1 MPRPKFTPEKRDNG
15 SYVSAG
21 LTDKQFNQLFNK
33 IQKANAKN
41 RQSAKRT
48 LKRSTFTNPTS
59 KALAAL
65 GKKANGAGFT
75 KEDLVKFDKARKRH
89 AEKYN
94 SKTDGITYAF
104 IVKSSRDIDIKRAN
118 NQVDDGT
125 GITSAS
131 FYGVKGNVVLVNVKA
146 SIGSKHQN
154 HRVQVRLEQMDELI
168 AEPPDGDYQK
178 AAKLACAGRM
188 SIDCDC
194 GRHQYWYRYLATM
207 GKYAVAPP
215 NEFAFPKIKNPELSG
230 VACKH
235 VLKATTMLQSPA
247 WQRILANQMKAQAKR
262 TGYGQTKTY
271 FLDEDE
277 KKQAA
282 KNRKTKTDKGAADRE
297 FAKYQRSQKA
307 MERALAKQR
316 KNSSTVKRQARK
328 IRKQEKKLSE
338 YEQMIKV
345 GFQNFHDG
353 YKLQGRSKAE
363 AVKDFA
369 SMMRVSPSKIERL
382 TK

>member
-1 MPRPKFTPEKRDNG
+1 MPKKFQPEKRDNG
-15 SYVSAG
+15 SYISAG
-21 LTDKQFNQLFNK
+21 LNDKQFNQLFNK

-41 RQSAKRT
+41 RRNAKRT
-48 LKRSTFTNPTS
+48 LKRSTFTNPTN

-65 GKKANGAGFT
+65 GKKANGTGFT
-75 KEDLVKFDKARKRH
+75 KDDLVKFDKARQRH
-89 AEKYN
+89 KEKYN

-104 IVKSSRDIDIKRAN
+104 LVKNSRDIDIKRAN

-131 FYGVKGNVVLVNVKA
+131 FYGIKGNLALINVKA

-154 HRVQVRLEQMDELI
+154 HRVKVRLEQWDELI
-168 AEPPDGDYQK
+168 DETPDNDYQK
-178 AAKLACAGRM
+178 ATKLACAGRI

-235 VLKATTMLQSPA
+235 VLKAATMLQSPA

-271 FLDEDE
+271 FLNEEE
-277 KKQAA
+277 KQQAA

-307 MERALAKQR
+307 MERALANQR
-316 KNSSTVKRQARK
+316 KNGTTVKRQARK
-328 IRKQEKKLSE
+328 IRRQEKKLSE

-353 YKLQGRSKAE
+353 YKLQGRTKKE
-363 AVKDFA
+363 AVSDFA
-369 SMMRVSPSKIERL
+369 KMMNVSPSKIERL
-382 TK
+382 AK

>member
-1 MPRPKFTPEKRDNG
+1 MPKKFQPEKRDNG
-15 SYVSAG
+15 SYISAG
-21 LTDKQFNQLFNK
+21 LNDKQFNQLFNK

-41 RQSAKRT
+41 RRNAKRT
-48 LKRSTFTNPTS
+48 LKRSTFTNPTN
-59 KALAAL
+59 KALASL
-65 GKKANGAGFT
+65 GKKANGTGFT
-75 KEDLVKFDKARKRH
+75 KDDLVKFDKARQRH
-89 AEKYN
+89 KEKYN

-104 IVKSSRDIDIKRAN
+104 LVKNSRDIDIKRAN

-131 FYGVKGNVVLVNVKA
+131 FYGIKGNLALINVKA
-146 SIGSKHQN
+146 SIGSKHQS
-154 HRVQVRLEQMDELI
+154 HRVKVRLEQWDELI
-168 AEPPDGDYQK
+168 DETPDNDYQK
-178 AAKLACAGRM
+178 ATKLACAGRI

-235 VLKATTMLQSPA
+235 VLKAATMLQSPA

-271 FLDEDE
+271 FLNEEE
-277 KKQAA
+277 KQQAA

-307 MERALAKQR
+307 MERALANQR
-316 KNSSTVKRQARK
+316 KNGTTVKRQARK

-353 YKLQGRSKAE
+353 YKLQGRTKKE
-363 AVKDFA
+363 AVSDFA
-369 SMMRVSPSKIERL
+369 KMMNVSPSKIERL
-382 TK
+382 AK

>member
-1 MPRPKFTPEKRDNG
+1 MPNKFQPEKRENG

-21 LTDKQFNQLFNK
+21 LSDRQFNQLFNK

-48 LKRSTFTNPTS
+48 LKRSTFNNPTS

-65 GKKANGAGFT
+65 GKKLNGTGFT
-75 KEDLVKFDKARKRH
+75 KDDLVKFDKARKRH
-89 AEKYN
+89 KEKYN

-104 IVKSSRDIDIKRAN
+104 LVKNSRDIDIKRAN

-131 FYGVKGNVVLVNVKA
+131 FYGIKGNLALINVKA

-154 HRVQVRLEQMDELI
+154 HRVKVRFEQWDELI
-168 AEPPDGDYQK
+168 DDTPDSDYLK
-178 AAKLACAGRM
+178 ATKLACAGRI

-194 GRHQYWYRYLATM
+194 GRHQYWYRYLATI
-207 GKYAVAPP
+207 GKYAVTPP
-215 NEFAFPKIKNPELSG
+215 SEFAFPKIKNPELSG

-235 VLKATTMLQSPA
+235 VLKATTMLQSLA
-247 WQRILANQMKAQAKR
+247 WQRILANQMKLQAMR

-271 FLDEDE
+271 FLNEEE

-282 KNRKTKTDKGAADRE
+282 KNRKTKTDKGAAERE
-297 FAKYQRSQKA
+297 FSKYQRSQKA
-307 MERALAKQR
+307 MELALAKQR
-316 KNSSTVKRQARK
+316 VNGATIKRQARK
-328 IRKQEKKLSE
+328 IRKQEQRMSE

-353 YKLQGRSKAE
+353 YKLQGRTKQE
-363 AVKDFA
+363 AVNDFA
-369 SMMRVSPSKIERL
+369 KMMNVSPSKIKRL

>member
-1 MPRPKFTPEKRDNG
+1 MPNKFQPEKRDNG
-15 SYVSAG
+15 SYISSG
-21 LTDKQFNQLFNK
+21 LSDKQFNQLFNK
-33 IQKANAKN
+33 IQKLNAKN
-41 RQSAKRT
+41 RQSAQRT
-48 LKRSTFTNPTS
+48 LKRSTFTNPTN

-65 GKKANGAGFT
+65 GKKANGTGFT
-75 KEDLVKFDKARKRH
+75 KDDLVKFDKARQKH
-89 AEKYN
+89 KEKYN

-104 IVKSSRDIDIKRAN
+104 LVRNSRDIDIKRAN

-131 FYGVKGNVVLVNVKA
+131 FYGLKANIALVNVKA

-154 HRVQVRLEQMDELI
+154 HRVKIRLEQWDELI
-168 AEPPDGDYQK
+168 DETPNNDYLM
-178 AAKLACAGRM
+178 ATKLACAGRI

-215 NEFAFPKIKNPELSG
+215 SEFSFPKIKNPELSG

-247 WQRILANQMKAQAKR
+247 WQRILANQMKAQSKR
-262 TGYGQTKTY
+262 TGYGQTKAY
-271 FLDEDE
+271 FLNAEE
-277 KKQAA
+277 KQQAA
-282 KNRKTKTDKGAADRE
+282 KNRKTKTDKGIADRE

-316 KNSSTVKRQARK
+316 KDGNTLKLQARK
-328 IRKQEKKLSE
+328 IRTQNKKLSE
-338 YEQMIKV
+338 YEHMIKV

-353 YKLQGRSKAE
+353 YKLQGRTKTE
-363 AVKDFA
+363 AVNDFA
-369 SMMRVSPSKIERL
+369 KMMNVSPSKIERI

>member
-1 MPRPKFTPEKRDNG
+1 MPNKFQPEKRDNG
-15 SYVSAG
+15 SYISSG
-21 LTDKQFNQLFNK
+21 LSDKQFNQLFNK
-33 IQKANAKN
+33 IQKLNAKN
-41 RQSAKRT
+41 RQNAKRT
-48 LKRSTFTNPTS
+48 LKRSTFTNPTN

-65 GKKANGAGFT
+65 GKKANGTGFT
-75 KEDLVKFDKARKRH
+75 KDDLVKFDKARQKH
-89 AEKYN
+89 KEKYN

-104 IVKSSRDIDIKRAN
+104 LVRNSRDIDIKRAN

-131 FYGVKGNVVLVNVKA
+131 FYGLKANIVLVNVKA

-154 HRVQVRLEQMDELI
+154 HRVKIRLEQWDELI
-168 AEPPDGDYQK
+168 DETPDNDYLM
-178 AAKLACAGRM
+178 ATKLACAGRI

-215 NEFAFPKIKNPELSG
+215 SEFSFPKIKNPELSG

-247 WQRILANQMKAQAKR
+247 WQRILANQMKAQSKR
-262 TGYGQTKTY
+262 TGYGQTKAY
-271 FLDEDE
+271 FLNTEE
-277 KKQAA
+277 KQQAA
-282 KNRKTKTDKGAADRE
+282 KNRKTKTDKGIADRE

-316 KNSSTVKRQARK
+316 KDGNTLKLQARK
-328 IRKQEKKLSE
+328 IRTQNKKLSE
-338 YEQMIKV
+338 YEHMIKV

-353 YKLQGRSKAE
+353 YKLQGRTKTE
-363 AVKDFA
+363 AVNDFA
-369 SMMRVSPSKIERL
+369 KMMNVSPSKIERI